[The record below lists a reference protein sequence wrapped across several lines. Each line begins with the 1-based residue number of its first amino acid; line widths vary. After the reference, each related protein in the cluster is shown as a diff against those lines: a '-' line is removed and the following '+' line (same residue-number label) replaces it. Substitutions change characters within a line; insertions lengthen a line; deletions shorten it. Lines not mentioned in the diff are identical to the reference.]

1 MAPSESLWTKKELKI
16 LESLGT
22 PSKIQDFIDMIPY
35 NTTSETNSPRWVLRK
50 KRAHCMEG
58 ALLAAACLQNIGFR
72 PLILDM
78 RSENDDDHV
87 IAVYKLDGCW
97 GALAKSNFT
106 VLRLREPVYKSL
118 RELVMSYFD
127 FYFNSLG
134 EKTLRS
140 YSLPLDLRIFDNQ
153 NWKTS
158 GQDLEFIGDRLNYMR
173 HFPIIRPGQVR
184 KLVKVSRYLL
194 EAGLLGSDSDGLYKP
209 ETD

>member
-1 MAPSESLWTKKELKI
+1 MAPSDSLWNKEELKI
-16 LESLGT
+16 LERLDM
-22 PSKIQDFIDMIPY
+22 PSKIQDYIDTIPY
-35 NTTSETNSPRWVLRK
+35 NTTYETNSPRWVLRK
-50 KRAHCMEG
+50 KSAHCMEG
-58 ALLAAACLQNIGFR
+58 ALLAAACLQNIGYR

-134 EKTLRS
+134 EKTLRA
-140 YSLPLDLRIFDNQ
+140 YSLPLDLSRFDRQ
-153 NWKTS
+153 NWKTTD
-158 GQDLEFIGDRLNYMR
+158 QDLEFIGNRLNEMR
-173 HFPIIRPGQVR
+173 HFTIIRPGQVR
-184 KLVKVSRYLL
+184 KLVKVSPYLL
-194 EAGLLGSDSDGLYKP
+194 EAGLLGSDSDGLFKP
-209 ETD
+209 ATY